1 MATFKAFKPEAMQRI
16 ARSMGYSGDM
26 NQFQNFLTQNP
37 DKNQQMN
44 NYNIKSNK
52 P

>member
-26 NQFQNFLTQNP
+26 NQFQSFLAQ
-37 DKNQQMN
+37 
-44 NYNIKSNK
+44 
-52 P
+52 